1 MLVAIAVAL
10 PYPQDAPAGA
20 APPADAPPA
29 DGEQVDARFRHH
41 HHHGGILLN
50 QILTFGAH
58 LNI

>member
-41 HHHGGILLN
+41 HHHHHGGTLLN
-50 QILTFGAH
+50 
-58 LNI
+58 